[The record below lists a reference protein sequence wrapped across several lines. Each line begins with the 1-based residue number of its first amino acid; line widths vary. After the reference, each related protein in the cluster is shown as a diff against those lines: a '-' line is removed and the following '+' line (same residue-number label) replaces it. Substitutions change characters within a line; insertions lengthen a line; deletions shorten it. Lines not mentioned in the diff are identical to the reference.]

1 MGTVHLRGPGGVALA
16 YDLPL
21 HETIERQWTDGTLQR
36 VEEDGSPFRGD
47 DQYNVLSGGGG
58 EEAVTAEPGDD
69 GLDGPVRPAQNAPKK
84 DWVAYAV
91 ALGLLDEAAAN
102 AKTKAE
108 LVEDTTPPELTPP
121 DPGE

>member
-47 DQYNVLSGGGG
+47 DQYNVLFAGGG
-58 EEAVTAEPGDD
+58 EEAVTGETGADEPVE
-69 GLDGPVRPAQNAPKK
+69 PVRPAQNAAKK

-91 ALGLLDEAAAN
+91 SLGLFDEAAAN
-102 AKTKAE
+102 DKTKAE
-108 LVEDTTPPELTPP
+108 LVEATTPPELTPSN
-121 DPGE
+121 PGE